1 VSSHLPTG
9 RCSVPQA
16 TARRPSAALRAE
28 IEIRHG
34 AVTGNVDEIIVAS
47 TAIGAGLDFALTR
60 NFFVRAEYE
69 YVYFSPVAGLRLDIN
84 TVRVGAGIKF

>member
-1 VSSHLPTG
+1 
-9 RCSVPQA
+9 
-16 TARRPSAALRAE
+16 
-28 IEIRHG
+28 
-34 AVTGNVDEIIVAS
+34 
-47 TAIGAGLDFALTR
+47 LDFALTR